1 MLKPVG
7 SARSFMYG
15 VYARY
20 KKQAWGIGHHYFDQV
35 CWFLKLLPTK
45 LAKFLVLILKPL
57 ATNEFTA
64 KDCFHFAEEIDDQQ
78 PDFFMNNSDV
88 DALLTP
94 RGHHLNLH
102 K

>member
-1 MLKPVG
+1 M
-7 SARSFMYG
+7 
-15 VYARY
+15 
-20 KKQAWGIGHHYFDQV
+20 
-35 CWFLKLLPTK
+35 
-45 LAKFLVLILKPL
+45 LILKPL